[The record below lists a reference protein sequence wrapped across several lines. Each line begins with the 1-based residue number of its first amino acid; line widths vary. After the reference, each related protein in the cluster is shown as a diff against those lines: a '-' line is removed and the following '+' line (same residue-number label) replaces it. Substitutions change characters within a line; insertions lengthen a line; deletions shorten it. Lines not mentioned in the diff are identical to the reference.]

1 MGNRPRENAG
11 RNENRRFARNGN
23 CTKKQEG
30 KSMIDKMIVY
40 LWFFMSIMLIIAAAE
55 KTSCLNL

>member
-1 MGNRPRENAG
+1 MGDCPRKDAG
-11 RNENRRFARNGN
+11 RDENGKLTCHGN